1 MTAAATGL
9 NEREAAQSGLDYD
22 KTYIYSA
29 PHASYYPGGRNMSIK
44 ALWDKKT
51 YKLLGAQ
58 LVGFDGVDKRADV
71 LAAAIRLGAK

>member
-1 MTAAATGL
+1 
-9 NEREAAQSGLDYD
+9 
-22 KTYIYSA
+22 
-29 PHASYYPGGRNMSIK
+29 MSIK